1 MNLESG
7 DYLKLTEDA
16 VFKAYFKDNEHL
28 LIQLLED
35 FLPLPKSS
43 RIVKVKILNPEI
55 GPDELEKVGGIGR
68 KKFILDLRVD
78 FKRSDAKAD
87 DKSEIAH
94 VEIQT
99 TPETHFADR
108 LLAYSSRLYSEQLR
122 SGETYKVL
130 APVYSLVF
138 MTANLKEF
146 ESLEDEYYHVC
157 NIRRTTKPDLILTRG
172 MCFVIVELMK
182 FKRQKVKDVHGQ
194 REAWSY
200 LLKNSGKMDRVEY
213 KRLQEKGEVMA
224 EAVKRLW
231 DISQNEGLR
240 ELLRVQERERMDR
253 ASREETVHMEGLK
266 KGLKKGLE
274 KGREEGVKET
284 ALKMLA
290 KGLDFKD
297 ICEFTGLSKKEIENL
312 KNAFKNS

>member
-28 LIQLLED
+28 LIPLLEN
-35 FLPLPKSS
+35 FLPLRKGS
-43 RIVKVKILNPEI
+43 RIVKVKVLNPEL
-55 GPDELEKVGGIGR
+55 GPDELEKAGGIGR

-87 DKSEIAH
+87 DKPEIAH

-99 TPETHFADR
+99 TPETHFSDR

-122 SGETYKVL
+122 SGETYKFL

-146 ESLEDEYYHVC
+146 ESLKDEYYHVC

-172 MCFVIVELMK
+172 MCFVIVELTK
-182 FKRQKVKDVHGQ
+182 FKRQKVKDVHGG

-213 KRLQEKGEVMA
+213 KNLQEKGEVMA

-253 ASREETVHMEGLK
+253 ASREETVRMEGE
-266 KGLKKGLE
+266 E
-274 KGREEGVKET
+274 KGREEGLEKGRKDV
-284 ALKMLA
+284 ALSMLRD
-290 KGLDFKD
+290 GLSIEV
-297 ICEFTGLSKKEIENL
+297 ICKHTGLSKEEIESLQNT
-312 KNAFKNS
+312 KNS